1 MNNSFEKYQKRRLR
15 SSYFSVIISI
25 ALVLFLVGLFGL
37 IVIKTNSI
45 SKHFKEQ
52 VAITVFLKDNAK
64 KSDIEILEAELKN
77 AEYTKSV
84 VYVSKNEAAE
94 KYSEDLGENFLE
106 FLGENPLKNA
116 IDVTLKSEFVT
127 PEKMTEIESNM
138 NIRSIVDEVVFDKP
152 LIEILTKNIN
162 RLSFWML
169 LFSGIFTLIAVV
181 LINSSIRLSVY
192 SKRFTLKTMQMV
204 GATKGFIRVP
214 FILKSIQLG
223 VLGAI
228 VAIAALAGFIFYLHK
243 TIPELDLLTDYKLMA
258 ILGVGIILL
267 GILITWLS
275 TFFATRRF
283 LNLRTEELYY

>member
-64 KSDIEILEAELKN
+64 KSDIEILQAELKK
-77 AEYTKSV
+77 ADYTKSV

-94 KYSEDLGENFLE
+94 KYSKDLGENFLE

-127 PEKMTEIESNM
+127 PEKMAEIENNL

-223 VLGAI
+223 ILGSM
-228 VAIAALAGFIFYLHK
+228 VAIAALAAFIFYLHK

-258 ILGVGIILL
+258 ILGIGIIVL

-275 TFFATRRF
+275 TFFATKRF